1 MVKEDSGNKAIKSPE
16 ASLFALLKPYKFF
29 IALLVLL
36 TVVSNGLNLAVPQII
51 SHAIDSYS
59 KGNFVIANVILEF
72 FLVALFIFIFTY
84 LQSIMQTYAAERV
97 AKDLR
102 TQLAAKISVQDF
114 AYIQNTNPSRL
125 LTNLTSDVDAVK
137 SFVAQAISSIISSA
151 FLIIGASVLLLLINW
166 KLALA
171 ILVTVPVIGI
181 VFFLVF
187 KKIRKLFK
195 KSQEAIDW
203 LNKVINESILG
214 SALIRI
220 LNSQQHEYAKFLDAN
235 TEAKNIGLSILSLF
249 ASLIPVIMFITNVA
263 TLIILSLGGHFV
275 INGEMTLGNFT
286 AFNSYLSIL
295 IFPIL
300 IISFMS
306 NVIAQATASYQRIW
320 EIITAPHK
328 KDTGH
333 ITARLHGDIAIK
345 NVSVAFGEK
354 MALKDI
360 SLNIKAGTRT
370 AIIGPTAAGKTQ
382 LLYLLIGLLEPTSGT
397 IEYDDKLIDSYDKH
411 FLHQQIGF
419 VFQDS
424 IIFNLT
430 LRENIAF
437 SNTVQDKDLERA
449 IDTSELHEFIATLPE
464 KLDTVVSERGTSL
477 SGGQKQRIMLARALS
492 LNPKILLLD
501 DFTAR
506 IDTKTEQKVLKNVRE
521 NYPGITLL
529 SVTQKIAPIEDY
541 DQIILVMEGELLAT
555 GTHRELMEKSPEYVQ
570 IYNSQKS
577 TNNYELHSK

>member
-1 MVKEDSGNKAIKSPE
+1 MAKENADKNRPAE
-16 ASLFALLKPYKFF
+16 ANLFGLLKPYALF
-29 IALLVLL
+29 IVLL
-36 TVVSNGLNLAVPQII
+36 IVLTVAGNALNLAVPQII
-51 SHAIDSYS
+51 SRAIDSYT
-59 KGNFVIANVILEF
+59 KGDFSIPNIILQF
-72 FLVALFIFIFTY
+72 ALVSLFIFIFTY
-84 LQSIMQTYAAERV
+84 LQSIAQTYAAERV

-102 TQLAAKISVQDF
+102 NKLSAKISAQDF
-114 AYIQNTNPSRL
+114 AYIQRTNPSKL

-151 FLIIGASVLLLLINW
+151 FLIVGASILLLLIDW

-171 ILVTVPVIGI
+171 VLVTVPLIGL

-195 KSQEAIDW
+195 RSQEAVDW

-220 LNSQQHEYAKFLDAN
+220 INSQQYEYVKFMAAN
-235 TEAKNIGLSILSLF
+235 TEAKDIGLSILRLF
-249 ASLIPVIMFITNVA
+249 ASLIPVIMFVTNIA
-263 TLIILSLGGHFV
+263 TLIILTLGGHFV
-275 INGEMTLGNFT
+275 IKGDMSLGNFT

-300 IISFMS
+300 VISFMS
-306 NVIAQATASYQRIW
+306 NVIAQAQASYQRI
-320 EIITAPHK
+320 EEVISAPHK
-328 KDTGH
+328 KDVGH
-333 ITARLHGDIAIK
+333 ITTDIRGDMEAK
-345 NVSVAFGEK
+345 NISLAFGEK
-354 MALKDI
+354 MSLKNV
-360 SLNIKAGTRT
+360 SFKIKAGTKT

-397 IEYDDKLIDSYDKH
+397 IEYDDKLLDLYDKRM
-411 FLHQQIGF
+411 LHQQVGF

-437 SNTVQDKDLERA
+437 SNTVKDKDIEKA
-449 IDTSELHEFIATLPE
+449 IDTAELHEFIATLPD

-477 SGGQKQRIMLARALS
+477 SGGQKQRIMLARALA

-506 IDTKTEQKVLKNVRE
+506 VDTRTEQKVLKNVQD
-521 NYPGITLL
+521 NYPGITLI
-529 SVTQKIAPIEDY
+529 SVTQKIAPVEHY
-541 DQIILVMEGELLAT
+541 DQIILLMEGELLAT
-555 GTHRELMEKSPEYVQ
+555 GTHAELMEESPEYVQ